1 MKTNFYGK
9 DHQIPLIG
17 GTFYKPNLQ
26 NIYQY
31 EPDLVIGIG
40 GVHDTLRDGSPSS
53 SGLHMD
59 LLICGFHFSS
69 IFLMHRQN
77 FGGCFRLSIK
87 RLYQEDV
94 VCLFV
99 KRHG

>member
-53 SGLHMD
+53 SGLHLD
-59 LLICGFHFSS
+59 LLICSFHFFFHFFNASA
-69 IFLMHRQN
+69 
-77 FGGCFRLSIK
+77 GGCFRLCIK